1 MPVVETERGRG
12 LAIWAQIARAL
23 QDEIARGVVKPG
35 EQLPPEA
42 VLAARFRVNRHTLRR
57 AVAALQEAGAVRI
70 EQGRGTFV
78 AEDVIDYAL
87 GQRIRLSENLRKMD
101 RTPGSTFLRGV
112 EMPAPARIAKA
123 LGLRAGKP
131 VILLET
137 LSFADGRPMS
147 VGAHYFPKTRF
158 DGIIED
164 YRRLGSITKALSER
178 GIDDYTR
185 KVTRIMAQMPDQ
197 ADAHLLQ
204 QPRNQPILVTEAVNI
219 DRAGIAIEFG
229 YSRFSGPRVQFV
241 LENDA

>member
-1 MPVVETERGRG
+1 MPVVETVRGRG
-12 LAIWAQIARAL
+12 LAIWAQIAESL
-23 QDEIARGVVKPG
+23 QDEISRGVVKPG

-42 VLAARFRVNRHTLRR
+42 ALAARFRVNRHTLRR
-57 AVAALQEAGAVRI
+57 AVAALQEAGSVRI

-87 GQRIRLSENLRKMD
+87 GQRIRLSENLRKLD
-101 RTPGSTFLRGV
+101 RTAGSVFLRGL

-123 LGLRAGKP
+123 LNIRAGKP
-131 VILLET
+131 LLLLET
-137 LSFADGRPMS
+137 LSSADGKPMS
-147 VGAHYFPKTRF
+147 VGAHYFPKARF

-164 YRRLGSITKALSER
+164 YRRLGSITRALAER

-204 QPRNQPILVTEAVNI
+204 QPRNQPILVTEAVNV
-219 DRAGIAIEFG
+219 DRAGTPIEFG

-241 LENDA
+241 LENEA